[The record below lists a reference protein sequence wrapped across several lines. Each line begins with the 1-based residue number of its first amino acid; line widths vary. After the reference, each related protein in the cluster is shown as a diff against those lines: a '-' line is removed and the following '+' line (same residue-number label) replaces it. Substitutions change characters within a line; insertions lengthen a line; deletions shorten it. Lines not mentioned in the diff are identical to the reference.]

1 MEAYTT
7 GLSLMLG
14 RLLTSWCQELDSPAA
29 ERYMATG
36 GFQGLARAAQNP
48 ATEVIAELRTSGLR
62 DRGPSVEPV
71 YLSWQ
76 RFSRRTVPGTLVVD
90 ASQLDPRAQNGAMLL
105 GRNPFGLLE
114 GLLIAAHTFNI
125 SEAVILLPG
134 ELAGFEAGLL
144 NALEMTRHLAM
155 NLENGLSL
163 EIKRDSSPSIWEQG
177 HALERA
183 DQTLVHNLETWY
195 HIALIMSLGAERY
208 KVLGQE
214 GHIGTWLLTIGG
226 AVAKPGLVE
235 VPLGGRLWKVVES
248 LAAGVAPK
256 SQALALSLD
265 GGMGGFLTLEA
276 AESLPLA
283 PEELAAAEVTD
294 SPSTVWVMEKGA
306 CMVDMTRRALYRW
319 WRLTGEEA
327 SLHRQLIARALRL
340 VTEVARGKG
349 RPSHLDE
356 LSATAAKLAARRLR
370 AAWPLASS
378 IKYFRGQWEKHIEGR
393 GCPSGYCLSRPAA
406 PCHGTCPANIDIPS
420 FLSEI
425 GQGQYKKAAGLI
437 SKDNP
442 LPYSCGLV
450 CPAPC
455 EGQCL
460 RGEMDG
466 PIHIRAMKAVAAKH
480 AMAEG
485 GYPKPRQAKDSGKKV
500 AVVGSGPAGITCAY
514 FLRLKGHQVTVYEA
528 QAEAGGML
536 RYGIPAYRLPRE
548 ILDEEYG
555 QLTRLGIKVVTN
567 DEVQNVQ
574 QLRDLGYDAVFLALG
589 TQLSRMIPIEGVDL
603 PFVLGG
609 LDFLKD
615 VRGGKDPQVGPRV
628 AVVGGGNVA
637 IDVAL
642 SAIRQGGHRVD
653 MFCLEK
659 RREMPASPH
668 EVEQALA
675 EGVAINNSWGPVKVS
690 GDGVVTFQR
699 CTRVFDERGRFSPQF
714 DSERLFNIK
723 VDTVLL
729 AIGQATD
736 LACVEQGSLV
746 ETQRGMICTNDNL
759 ATHEEGVFAGGDVVH
774 GPQTVVMAIRAGK
787 RAAAA
792 IDAYLKGGKIDA
804 AVGAPVRR
812 EDAATLEVSAEKRSR
827 TRRADIPYIDVEDRR
842 GNFQHIELGL
852 SDEMAFDEA
861 SRCLRCDLCIGCG
874 LCQLVCSEVGAEA
887 LRLKDTK
894 ADRLAF
900 NDFTRPSTHC
910 IGCGACHQVCPTGA
924 IKVKDE
930 GYHRRTVITGTVV
943 KDHELLHCS
952 NCDEPYMPQVYLD
965 HLKRRVGPA
974 TVAHV
979 DRKLCPSCARQQR
992 ALELAGTPFG
1002 ASAYL

>member
-1 MEAYTT
+1 
-7 GLSLMLG
+7 MLG
-14 RLLTSWCQELDSPAA
+14 RLLTSWCQELDPASP
-29 ERYMATG
+29 ERYAETG
-36 GFQGLARAAQNP
+36 GFQGLARAASHP
-48 ATEVIAELRTSGLR
+48 ALQVIAELRASGLR
-62 DRGPSVEPV
+62 NRGPAVDPV
-71 YLSWQ
+71 YLDWQ
-76 RFSRRTVPGTLVVD
+76 RFSRRGEPGLLVAD
-90 ASQLDPRAQNGAMLL
+90 ATQLDPRCQSGAMLL

-114 GLLIAAHTFNI
+114 GLLIAAQALDV
-125 SEAVILLPG
+125 EQAVVLLPN

-144 NALEMTRHLAM
+144 NALETTRHLADLKK
-155 NLENGLSL
+155 NLKL
-163 EIKRDSSPSIWEQG
+163 EIRREASPSLWEQAPANG
-177 HALERA
+177 EGQRAL
-183 DQTLVHNLETWY
+183 THNLETWY
-195 HIALIMSLGAERY
+195 HVTLVMSLGAERY
-208 KVLGQE
+208 KALGQE
-214 GHIGTWLLTIGG
+214 GHIGTWLMTIGG
-226 AVAKPGLVE
+226 AVAKPGLAE
-235 VPLGGRLWKVVES
+235 VPLGGTLWQVVES
-248 LAAGVAPK
+248 LAGGVAKKADP
-256 SQALALSLD
+256 LAVSLD
-265 GGMGGFLTLEA
+265 GGMGGFLSLEA
-276 AESLPLA
+276 ARLPLA
-283 PEELAAAEVTD
+283 PEELAAAEVSACPATA
-294 SPSTVWVMEKGA
+294 WVVEKGA
-306 CMVDMTRRALYRW
+306 CLVDMTRRALQRW
-319 WRLTGEEA
+319 WQLSGEE
-327 SLHRQLIARALRL
+327 SSPQRRLIARALRL

-349 RPSHLDE
+349 RPSHLAE
-356 LSATAAKLAARRLR
+356 MVATAQEMAAAGLR

-378 IKYFRGQWEKHIEGR
+378 LKYFRGQWEDHISGR
-393 GCPSGYCLSRPAA
+393 GCPSGYCLSRPPA
-406 PCHGTCPANIDIPS
+406 PCHATCPANIDIPS
-420 FLSEI
+420 FLAEI
-425 GQGQYKKAAGLI
+425 GHGNHKKAAGLI

-485 GYPKPRQAKDSGKKV
+485 GYPKPRQARETGKKV
-500 AVVGSGPAGITCAY
+500 AVVGSGPAGVTCAY
-514 FLRLKGHQVTVYEA
+514 YLALKGHQVTVYEA
-528 QAEAGGML
+528 QAAPGGML

-555 QLTRLGIKVVTN
+555 QLTRLGIKVVTSR
-567 DEVQNVQ
+567 EVQSVQ
-574 QLRDLGYDAVFLALG
+574 ELRELGFDAAFLALG
-589 TQLSRMIPIEGVDL
+589 TQLSRMIPIEGADL

-628 AVVGGGNVA
+628 VVVGGGNVA

-659 RREMPASPH
+659 RREMPASSH

-675 EGVAINNSWGPVKVS
+675 EGVAINNSWGPVKVAR
-690 GDGVVTFQR
+690 DGVATFQR

-714 DSERLFNIK
+714 DAQRLFTIK
-723 VDTVLL
+723 ADHVIL

-746 ETQRGMICTNDNL
+746 ETQRGMICTDENL
-759 ATHEEGVFAGGDVVH
+759 ATHEPGVFAGGDVVH

-787 RAAAA
+787 RGAAA
-792 IDAYLKGGKIDA
+792 IDAYLKGGKIDPQ
-804 AVGAPVRR
+804 VGRPVRR
-812 EDAATLEVSAEKRSR
+812 EEAAPLAVPAEKRNSL
-827 TRRADIPYIDVEDRR
+827 RRAEIPYIDVEDRR

-852 SDEMAFDEA
+852 DDGMALDES

-887 LRLKDTK
+887 LRLRDTK

-900 NDFTRPSTHC
+900 NDFTRPSSRC
-910 IGCGACHQVCPTGA
+910 IGCGACSQVCPTGA
-924 IKVKDE
+924 IRVEDE
-930 GYHRRTVITGTVV
+930 GFHRRTVITGSVV

-952 NCDEPYMPQVYLD
+952 ICNEPYMPQVYLD
-965 HLKRRVGPA
+965 HLKKRVGPA

-979 DRKLCPSCARQQR
+979 DRKVCPACARRQR
-992 ALELAGTPFG
+992 ALELAGMPFHQ
-1002 ASAYL
+1002 AAQA